1 MNSGREWAAVFIAS
15 VIVISYI
22 AIGFA
27 TAFMSAIA
35 GIDIKFPP
43 DWSSAMLSLV
53 STAFGF
59 LISKFVGSTNGNG
72 VGQSAVVENA
82 ENVNVAAPK
91 PTVNP
96 VATRATEGIPG
107 PKQ

>member
-22 AIGFA
+22 GIGFV
-27 TAFMSAIA
+27 TALAAAFL
-35 GIDIKFPP
+35 GVDLKFPP

-59 LISKFVGSTNGNG
+59 LISKFVGTTQPNGM
-72 VGQSAVVENA
+72 QSPVIENA
-82 ENVNVAAPK
+82 ENVNVESPKAA
-91 PTVNP
+91 P
-96 VATRATEGIPG
+96 VATPRPTPPAPVK
-107 PKQ
+107 P